1 MAENWNLQYLPEKHL
16 LLIKTW
22 GIHSPK
28 ESDRLV
34 TEISAMKL
42 DSDQTTIL
50 IDHRDAIIKFTTT
63 EIFNLPQSYRQ
74 SELSQRFRVALVFN
88 QIGSDEHFYETVC
101 VNRGYRFSVF
111 ADYDKAMNWLMK
123 PDPQSDFRVPC
134 NLSQSKQGLHS

>member
-1 MAENWNLQYLPEKHL
+1 MAENWTIQYLPEKHL
-16 LLIKTW
+16 LFIKTW

-34 TEISAMKL
+34 KEVNAMKL
-42 DSDQTTIL
+42 DSEQTRIL
-50 IDHRDAIIKFTTT
+50 IDHRDAIIKFRTM

-88 QIGSDEHFYETVC
+88 QIGSDEQFYETVC

-111 ADYDKAMNWLMK
+111 MEYDKAMNWLMR
-123 PDPQSDFRVPC
+123 PDSQGDFRVSGIP
-134 NLSQSKQGLHS
+134 SQSKRGLHS